1 MSFLKKLFG
10 TRSPLKF
17 RRKQLQE
24 MAEGVSSEAF
34 LVQELTTAKAAAV
47 AGGLSEE
54 DAARVLAKVFSYYYC
69 LHLSIFIESFHHIP
83 PPPLLKYVIV
93 TEQATEVLSR
103 APGPYPNAVRS
114 WVIEYWRDFLTEYG
128 V

>member
-1 MSFLKKLFG
+1 MSLFKKLFG
-10 TRSPLKF
+10 TGSPLKL

-34 LVQELTTAKAAAV
+34 LIQELTTAKAAAI

-69 LHLSIFIESFHHIP
+69 LHRSLFIESFHHIP

-93 TEQATEVLSR
+93 TTQASDVLAK
-103 APGPYPNAVRS
+103 APGPYPDAVRS
-114 WVIEYWRDFLTEYG
+114 WVIEYWRDFFTAYG
-128 V
+128 C